1 MENREIQN
9 INFMG
14 MSKEQ
19 IIATLGKVL
28 GDYNLIVTYDM
39 LNEYLTPEQM
49 SLFDNAIED
58 EGKSFYEEEGEHEG
72 GEHEDEFL
80 EMENNE
86 EDRSFVF
93 STSEEGKLVTSS
105 IDSKNQHISEIGE
118 LKLDGVEIAKLLE
131 FVRNGI
137 EYTTNRF
144 DNTKQN
150 DMFGNAFEK
159 LTEVLS
165 SFSASLTNMEKYMN
179 KTETGS
185 LSTND
190 LLEIMR
196 LTGASFSVTELAPLV
211 NPIDAEKARNAMEK
225 NVNEMYQPNAW
236 TTEEKIKSLREEEMA
251 LDHYRVTTVGNK
263 MVLKAPSVL
272 GLPQLDFDRDRMGT
286 PDFTETIINSI
297 EKSSGKIDERF
308 SSFYFDELKK
318 LISAVVQT
326 RGTNG
331 IDFDMKSI
339 VQRMA
344 QDPKVVLMA
353 EKAKTSFDNMRD
365 FGDKDK
371 NVEIDGIDI

>member
-1 MENREIQN
+1 MDNREIQN

-19 IIATLGKVL
+19 IIATLSKVL

-58 EGKSFYEEEGEHEG
+58 EGKSFYEEDGEHEG
-72 GEHEDEFL
+72 GEHEDGFL

-93 STSEEGKLVTSS
+93 STSEEGKLVASG

-118 LKLDGVEIAKLLE
+118 LRLNGVEIAKLLE

-150 DMFGNAFEK
+150 DKFGNAFEK

-165 SFSASLTNMEKYMN
+165 SFSTSLTNIEKYMN

-190 LLEIMR
+190 LFEIMR

-211 NPIDAEKARNAMEK
+211 NPRDAEMARNAMEK

-236 TTEEKIKSLREEEMA
+236 STEEDIKSLREEEMA
-251 LDHYRVTTVGNK
+251 LDYYRVTTDGNK
-263 MVLKAPSVL
+263 MVLKAPSSL

-297 EKSSGKIDERF
+297 EKSSGKIDERS

-326 RGTNG
+326 RGTKG
-331 IDFDMKSI
+331 IDFDIKSI

-344 QDPKVVLMA
+344 QDPTVVLMA
-353 EKAKTSFDNMRD
+353 EEAKMSFDYMRD
-365 FGDKDK
+365 KGK
-371 NVEIDGIDI
+371 NVEIDGIEM